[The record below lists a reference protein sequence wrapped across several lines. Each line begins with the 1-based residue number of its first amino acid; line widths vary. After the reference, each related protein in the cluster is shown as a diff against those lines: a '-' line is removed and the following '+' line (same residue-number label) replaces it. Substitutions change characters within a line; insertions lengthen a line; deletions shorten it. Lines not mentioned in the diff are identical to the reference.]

1 MLYMV
6 IERFKHQDVPA
17 IGERFQRQ
25 GRMLPEGLLYHASWM
40 DPAAPRCF
48 QLMETADPALLQQWI
63 ARWADLVEYG
73 GNRAGRGGLLP
84 RGLQR
89 VERLETTG

>member
-6 IERFKHQDVPA
+6 IERFKKQDVPA

-40 DPAAPRCF
+40 DAAGSRCF
-48 QLMETADPALLQQWI
+48 QLMETADPSLLQKWI
-63 ARWADLVEYG
+63 ARWADLVEFEVVPV
-73 GNRAGRGGLLP
+73 LTSQEFWS
-84 RGLQR
+84 QR
-89 VERLETTG
+89 